1 MVNIEGGTQVAVVD
15 ALPGEAKYAACGA
28 CHGAQGGGGVG
39 PALAGQSVEYIVGR
53 LNQYKAGE
61 KVGNQSNLM
70 WVKQQD
76 CLIKTL
82 MILRSTLILYER
94 YFSAF
99 NDKVFR
105 FFADTFFA
113 KRYGHRAVVLE
124 TVAGVPGMVAGML
137 VHLKSLRTHKRG
149 YGPIIRKLLAE
160 AENERM
166 HLMFFIEIAEPNKL
180 ERSHNLAQ
188 FIFWHFYLVMYLISP
203 RTAHMMTHYFEE
215 EAVKSYTEYL
225 ELIESGRL
233 KMLMLLSWQSNTMV
247 WMQMQGSLPWYNTF
261 VLMNKITAK

>member
-1 MVNIEGGTQVAVVD
+1 MY
-15 ALPGEAKYAACGA
+15 GELKRVTNYT
-28 CHGAQGGGGVG
+28 AQ
-39 PALAGQSVEYIVGR
+39 SMT
-53 LNQYKAGE
+53 K
-61 KVGNQSNLM
+61 
-70 WVKQQD
+70 
-76 CLIKTL
+76 
-82 MILRSTLILYER
+82 
-94 YFSAF
+94 F
-99 NDKVFR
+99 FR

-180 ERSHNLAQ
+180 ERGLIILAQ

-225 ELIESGRL
+225 HLIQDGKIEDVPAPQLAIEYYGMDADA
-233 KMLMLLSWQSNTMV
+233 KLSTMIEFIRADEANHSKV
-247 WMQMQGSLPWYNTF
+247 NLEYAN
-261 VLMNKITAK
+261 VLR